1 VWNLLSNAIKFTPK
15 GGRVD
20 VRLHQ
25 VDVSVEIAVS
35 DTGQGI
41 APSLLPHV
49 FERFRQA
56 DGSSTRTQGGLG
68 IGLALVRH
76 LIELHGGT
84 VTAESPGVDQ
94 GATFRARLPL
104 VRPSADDESR
114 PASRRVG
121 AAPPLT
127 SLGGVRV
134 LVVDDEHDTL
144 EMFDGILAVAGA
156 EVRRATGTA
165 PAIALLEHWR
175 PDVIVSDIEMPHEN
189 GYAFI
194 RRLRALSPEAGGTV
208 PAVAVTAHGGVVD
221 RIRVLSAGFQMHV
234 PKPVEPAELIAV
246 VANLARRR

>member
-1 VWNLLSNAIKFTPK
+1 M
-15 GGRVD
+15 
-20 VRLHQ
+20 
-25 VDVSVEIAVS
+25 S

-41 APSLLPHV
+41 APALLPHV

-56 DGSSTRTQGGLG
+56 DSSSTRTQGGLG

-76 LIELHGGT
+76 LVELHGGT

-114 PASRRVG
+114 PAGRRVG
-121 AAPPLT
+121 ATPPLT

-156 EVRRATGTA
+156 EVRRATGAT
-165 PAIALLEHWR
+165 PAIEMLAAWR

-194 RRLRALSPEAGGTV
+194 RRLRSLSPDAGGIV
-208 PAVAVTAHGGVVD
+208 PAVAVTAYGGVVD

-234 PKPVEPAELIAV
+234 PKPVEPAELVAAV
-246 VANLARRR
+246 AALAQAARRDPAGA